1 MEQRVK
7 LGASA
12 WKCIKSIG
20 TLPSNCT
27 SNFISVSDCIKHSSS
42 YLSVKNISNLDVW
55 AFHASLFVLH
65 HLLIQL

>member
-20 TLPSNCT
+20 TLQSNCT
-27 SNFISVSDCIKHSSS
+27 SNFISFSDCIKYSFS
-42 YLSVKNISNLDVW
+42 YLSVW
-55 AFHASLFVLH
+55 AFLAFQKFRMICH
-65 HLLIQL
+65 